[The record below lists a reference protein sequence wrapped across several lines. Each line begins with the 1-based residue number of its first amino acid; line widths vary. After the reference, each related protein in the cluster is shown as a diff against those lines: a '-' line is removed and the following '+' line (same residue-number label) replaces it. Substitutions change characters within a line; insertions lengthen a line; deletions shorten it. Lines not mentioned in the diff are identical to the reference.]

1 MRRREKE
8 LEETIYEREGML
20 HCFDYKDKHSLLAN
34 MVETNYWLLYLRQFK
49 ILKKSLLWIKTYISY
64 HFKVICG

>member
-20 HCFDYKDKHSLLAN
+20 HYRIINQYSTRDNCVH
-34 MVETNYWLLYLRQFK
+34 MTNHGAD
-49 ILKKSLLWIKTYISY
+49 SE
-64 HFKVICG
+64 